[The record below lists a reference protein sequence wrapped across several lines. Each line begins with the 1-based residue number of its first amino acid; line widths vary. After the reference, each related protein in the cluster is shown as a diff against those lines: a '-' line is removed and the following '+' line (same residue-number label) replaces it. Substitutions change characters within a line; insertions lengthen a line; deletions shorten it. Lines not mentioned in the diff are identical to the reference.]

1 MLKYCKY
8 AIIES
13 EEDFKEN
20 FIVGNYVWESKYLDI
35 PYYER
40 PTKFPCA
47 YKHPGYCGCW
57 KPCPIEE
64 AKRFWRQSITEEI
77 ENLQNFLKKVEEKKK
92 NYELKRSWWIEEYNL
107 NKDNVIELDN

>member
-13 EEDFKEN
+13 EEDFKKN
-20 FIVGNYVWESKYLDI
+20 FIVWNYVWESKYFDI
-35 PYYER
+35 PYYEK

-47 YKHPGYCGCW
+47 YKRPKSDGLTCW

-64 AKRFWRQSITEEI
+64 AKEFWNKIIPEDI
-77 ENLQNFLKKVEEKKK
+77 ENLQNFLKKIAER
-92 NYELKRSWWIEEYNL
+92 Y
-107 NKDNVIELDN
+107 

>member
-40 PTKFPCA
+40 PTNFPCA

-57 KPCPIEE
+57 KPCSIEE
-64 AKRFWRQSITEEI
+64 AKEFWRQSIPEEI
-77 ENLQNFLKKVEEKKK
+77 ENLQNFLKKVEEK
-92 NYELKRSWWIEEYNL
+92 Y
-107 NKDNVIELDN
+107 